1 VTSAFGELAAIP
13 PHRIWDGLAARVV
26 EGERMSM
33 IIAELD
39 AGTVVP
45 EHSHDNEQ
53 MGVLVSGSLTFR
65 IGDEERELQAG
76 GTWWVPSGVP
86 HSVTTGSEGAVLVE
100 AFAPTRA
107 DWAAV
112 ERLQPTT
119 PRWPS

>member
-1 VTSAFGELAAIP
+1 VPSPFGDLAAIA

-33 IIAELD
+33 IVAELD

-45 EHSHDNEQ
+45 EHSHDHEQ

-65 IGDEERELQAG
+65 IGDEERELRAG
-76 GTWWVPSGVP
+76 GTWCIPSGVP
-86 HSVTTGSEGAVLVE
+86 HAVTTGSDGAVLVE
-100 AFAPTRA
+100 VFAPTRA

-119 PRWPS
+119 PRWPG